1 MGVGEARQQ
10 NLDEL
15 KRRREETMKAREET
29 GAVTLRP
36 GEVEGMRAEEDS
48 VPGKSRAQ
56 EKRKREQ
63 EERRLLL
70 QAKRQKKGIATKTGS
85 VPAPLLDVKPA
96 VPSTSADPFAA
107 LEAQAQA
114 ASSRSSTKQD
124 SRTDADAFLAQL
136 EQDVLSRRSG

>member
-1 MGVGEARQQ
+1 MAEDEPLEKHFDPNSEVRARAGGQYTLGVGEARQQ

-15 KRRREETMKAREET
+15 KRRREETMKAREEA

-70 QAKRQKKGIATKTGS
+70 QIGRAH
-85 VPAPLLDVKPA
+85 V
-96 VPSTSADPFAA
+96 
-107 LEAQAQA
+107 
-114 ASSRSSTKQD
+114 
-124 SRTDADAFLAQL
+124 
-136 EQDVLSRRSG
+136 